1 MHRLYAFQISPRR
14 TLSHFPQAHGG
25 SVEASAELLKL
36 FEELIPSSKIESQS
50 LVHLRSEDPES
61 EPFRNQIRDHFLAIC
76 YGTEDQALSS
86 AREIA
91 AKLSLSMDQRSS
103 KHSLLVIDAHE
114 HSKTRRIVLWLFPK
128 DDVFRL
134 QTSSTG
140 NQLSVLED
148 VFSKSS
154 TWRKAAIFY
163 GPNNLHGFRT
173 GRVIDIQSRKTDER
187 AADFW
192 LHLFLNAIYAMDSR
206 NSTSQLVST
215 LKDAFESSTGTLRD
229 QLFAAMVSL
238 PKSPNKNWSYAQIAQ
253 QYLDPAYQNSFL
265 NLIPDM
271 VRESSFELDPELFQ
285 TKLKFRVFE
294 TNDGVWVSC
303 PPSQIGKT
311 VHIDAPRSSISVA
324 GTIKQESMRA
334 RHVQ

>member
-1 MHRLYAFQISPRR
+1 MHRLYAYQISPRR
-14 TLSHFPQAHGG
+14 TLSHFPEAQGG
-25 SVEASAELLKL
+25 AIDTSPELLKL
-36 FEELIPSSKIESQS
+36 FEELIPASKVESQS
-50 LVHLRSEDPES
+50 MVHLRSDDPES
-61 EPFRNQIRDHFLAIC
+61 EPFRNQIRDHFLEIC
-76 YGTEDQALSS
+76 YGNDLQASIHAS
-86 AREIA
+86 EIA

-114 HSKTRRIVLWLFPK
+114 LAQTRRIVLWLFPK

-134 QTSSTG
+134 QTTSKG
-140 NQLSVLED
+140 NQLSVLDD

-154 TWRKAAIFY
+154 TWRKAAIFF
-163 GPNNLHGFRT
+163 GPNTLHGFRT

-192 LHLFLNAIYAMDSR
+192 LRLFLNAVYAMDSK

-215 LKDAFESSTGTLRD
+215 LKDAFESSTGPQRD
-229 QLFAAMVSL
+229 QLFAAMVAL
-238 PKSPNKNWSYAQIAQ
+238 PKSPNRNWSYTQIAQ

-294 TNDGVWVSC
+294 TNEGVWVSC
-303 PPSQIGKT
+303 PPDQVGKT
-311 VHIDAPRSSISVA
+311 VQIDPRRSSIALA
-324 GTIKQESMRA
+324 GIIKHESIRA